1 MSDVF
6 AIADRFVEEQVAMS
20 PMTAIQLGQPADRL
34 DDFSP
39 AAAER
44 YADLMQRTLA
54 ALDEAVVSDE
64 NDRIAAAVMRER
76 ISVWMSAHEA
86 HDYEVDI
93 NVLAS
98 PAQGIRMVF
107 DLLPLETD
115 EQRATWL
122 KLAADVPN
130 SLESWKSSLSAGMA
144 NGRVAAR
151 RQAMEVAQQ
160 CALFGQYFVDTAT
173 PMGEASVGTR
183 AKAAFDEISA
193 WLRDTYASACAE
205 SDGVGLER
213 YSREVRKFTGASI
226 DVLELWHWGWAELD
240 RITDRMEIAAEKLY
254 PGVPLSEVLS
264 RLDSD
269 ERYLVHGTDEIVKF
283 LEDLTAR
290 ATEDMK
296 AHFKIPD
303 EIVECQ
309 VKLAGEG
316 SAAAPYYMP
325 PSEDLSRPGSTWLP
339 TLGKSEFATWHLVS
353 TWYHEAVPGHH
364 LQIATTVINRDKLSR
379 FQRTLGWTSGY
390 GEGWALYAER
400 LMDEL
405 GYFEDPGLELG
416 FLSAQALRA
425 CRIVVDI
432 GMHLDL
438 VVPDTQSR
446 ETVGTK
452 IDYEFS
458 VDFLTRRA
466 LQPTEFAQSETV
478 RYLGWPGQAIS
489 YKLGE
494 KFMLEARAEAK
505 ARKGSDFDLAAWHFS
520 LLDLGPVGLDLMAE
534 ELAKI

>member
-1 MSDVF
+1 MSEVF
-6 AIADRFVEEQVAMS
+6 EIADWFVEEQIALS
-20 PMTAIQLGQPADRL
+20 PMTAIELGQVATSL

-39 AAAER
+39 AAADR
-44 YADLMQRTLA
+44 FA
-54 ALDEAVVSDE
+54 ALMRKTISKLDNAEIKDE
-64 NDRIAAAVMRER
+64 NDRIAAAVLRER
-76 ISVWMSAHEA
+76 ISVWTAAHEA
-86 HDYEVDI
+86 KDYEVDI

-98 PAQGIRMVF
+98 PAQAIRMIF
-107 DLLPLETD
+107 DLLPLETAV
-115 EQRATWL
+115 QRENWNDLVACVPAA
-122 KLAADVPN
+122 LASWRS
-130 SLESWKSSLSAGMA
+130 SLESGMT

-151 RQAMEVAQQ
+151 RQALEVAQQ
-160 CALFGQYFVDTAT
+160 CALFGQYYVDNAE
-173 PMGEASVGTR
+173 GDQAKIAASA
-183 AKAAFDEISA
+183 AKNAYDETSA
-193 WLRDTYASACAE
+193 WLRDVYAAACRE

-213 YSREVRKFTGASI
+213 YTREVRKFAGAEI
-226 DVLELWHWGWAELD
+226 DVLALWHWGWQELD

-254 PGVPLSEVLS
+254 PGVPLSEVLE
-264 RLDSD
+264 RLDND

-283 LEDLTAR
+283 LEDITAR
-290 ATEDMK
+290 ATADMR
-296 AHFKIPD
+296 AHFNIPD
-303 EIVECQ
+303 EIAQCQ

-339 TLGKSEFATWHLVS
+339 TLGKTEFSTWHLVS

-364 LQIATTVINRDKLSR
+364 LQIATTVINRERLSR
-379 FQRTLGWTSGY
+379 FQRTMGWTSGY

-438 VVPDTQSR
+438 EVPSSQKR
-446 ETVGTK
+446 ETPGTK
-452 IDYEFS
+452 IDYDFS
-458 VDFLTRRA
+458 VGFLTRRA

-494 KFMLEARAEAK
+494 KFMLEARAEAQ
-505 ARKGSDFDLAAWHFS
+505 ARKGADFDLAAWHFA

-534 ELAKI
+534 ELSKI